1 MVVTVNKQLHTEEC
15 PSANDSRSIVASLRH
30 IFRNFKVTLP
40 MALIVV
46 ILLASVIVASGYWL
60 YLHSDNQKYDLAR
73 PGQKQDNQALNVE
86 DMDAD
91 TTSPV
96 DATVVKRKSEY
107 LQKEIGALKSMTDFS
122 PNDLSDQDI
131 QLAPSEQPSR

>member
-1 MVVTVNKQLHTEEC
+1 MVVTVNKQLHTEES